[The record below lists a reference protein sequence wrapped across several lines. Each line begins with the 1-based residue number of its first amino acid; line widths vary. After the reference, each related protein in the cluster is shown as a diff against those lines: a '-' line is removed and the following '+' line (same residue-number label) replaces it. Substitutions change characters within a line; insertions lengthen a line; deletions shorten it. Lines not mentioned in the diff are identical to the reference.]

1 MKNLMTISLR
11 FNKSAI
17 YTQLTNPAKGK
28 KITGETITWGF
39 PKSLNFNGDQILHQ
53 GQSFAKINQQK
64 REILVDRRKAL
75 SSKGINPLLSHTA
88 LATNAKYIVEDG
100 VNQHVFITDGNGRIV
115 NTEHQI
121 NELYAP
127 KRVNTEQ
134 TKALMCRE
142 EDMAPYNKYEGTG
155 KRPPFQ
161 IRDEGGHIL
170 ADSIGGLPESINI
183 FPQAHCVNH
192 SSEWRGMEKSVQS
205 ALKAGRVVIVKTSF
219 RFLDSSRRPDSY
231 AYQVEVNGWT
241 RSYQFQN
248 RNKTS

>member
-1 MKNLMTISLR
+1 M
-11 FNKSAI
+11 I
-17 YTQLTNPAKGK
+17 YLIYSQIINPAQGK
-28 KITGETITWGF
+28 KITGEPITWEF
-39 PKSLNFNGDQILHQ
+39 PKSLSLDEEQILHQ
-53 GQSFAKINQQK
+53 GQSFAQINEQK
-64 REILVDRRKAL
+64 REIRVDRRKAL

-88 LATNAKYIVEDG
+88 LATVTKYIVEDG
-100 VNQHVFITDGNGRIV
+100 VNQHVFITDAKGRII
-115 NTEHQI
+115 NTEHHI

-183 FPQAHCVNH
+183 FPQAYCVNH

-205 ALKAGRVVIVKTSF
+205 ALKAGQVVIVKTSF
-219 RFLDSSRRPDSY
+219 QFLVSSKRPDAY
-231 AYQVEVNGWT
+231 IYQVKVNGWT
-241 RSYQFQN
+241 RSYKFQN
-248 RNKTS
+248 KNKSS

>member
-1 MKNLMTISLR
+1 MPLIKHQINTIC
-11 FNKSAI
+11 
-17 YTQLTNPAKGK
+17 KGK
-28 KITGETITWGF
+28 KITGEKLTWEF
-39 PKSLNFNGDQILHQ
+39 PKSLSFDKDQILYQ
-53 GQSFAKINQQK
+53 GRAFAQINEQK
-64 REILVDRRKAL
+64 KEIHINRRKAL

-88 LATNAKYIVEDG
+88 LANNVKYIIEDG
-100 VNQHVFITDGNGRIV
+100 KNQHIFNTDAKGRIIK
-115 NTEHQI
+115 TEHLI

-155 KRPPFQ
+155 TRPPFQ

-183 FPQAHCVNH
+183 FPQAYCVNH
-192 SSEWRGMEKSVQS
+192 SSEWRGMEKSVQT
-205 ALKAGRVVIVKTSF
+205 ALKAGQVVIVKTEF
-219 RFLDSSRRPDSY
+219 KFISSSKRPDSY
-231 AYQVEVNGWT
+231 HYQVEINGWS

-248 RNKTS
+248 INKAP